1 MHLKWPFL
9 LRLSL
14 CKCVRLDLV
23 HFSTSFEEKIK
34 NFGSKN
40 GTLLQSFVIL
50 LVTETIFGM
59 SGCLPVAQGQE
70 IKE

>member
-1 MHLKWPFL
+1 M
-9 LRLSL
+9 
-14 CKCVRLDLV
+14 

-34 NFGSKN
+34 KFVSKN

-50 LVTETIFGM
+50 QVTETIFGM
-59 SGCLPVAQGQE
+59 SGCFPVAQRQE